1 MELGEVITLVDEE
14 ENEFEFAVIDLLE
27 VEGKQYAVL
36 VPAVDEEEEELN
48 DEEEAVILRL
58 EVDEEGNEVL
68 VDLDDEEWEM
78 VADAWTEKLEDE
90 GSDE

>member
-1 MELGEVITLVDEE
+1 MEIGEVITLVDEE

-36 VPAVDEEEEELN
+36 VPAVEEEEELE

-68 VDLDDEEWEM
+68 VDLEDEEWEM
-78 VADAWTEKLEDE
+78 VADAWTEKMEDE
-90 GSDE
+90 GADE

>member
-1 MELGEVITLVDEE
+1 MEVGEVITLVDEE

-27 VEGKQYAVL
+27 VEGKKYAIL
-36 VPAVDEEEEELN
+36 VPAVEEDEDELE

-58 EVDEEGNEVL
+58 EVDEDGNEIL
-68 VDLDDEEWEM
+68 VDLEDEEWEM
-78 VADAWTEKLEDE
+78 VADAWTEKMEDE